1 MDKVGTIHGDL
12 WSEVRNRY
20 SRHLY
25 LILTQPD
32 LGSDDWVTHIFALVE
47 KRALLGLLTFTA
59 MDVNRPLV
67 TFRRKNQEEATQ
79 LHAQLRGMV
88 TQQKEADWCAFL
100 PAPTPPEGDT
110 EAAQPRGSTPGR
122 TDTLLR
128 SD

>member
-1 MDKVGTIHGDL
+1 MDKVGTIYGDL
-12 WSEVRNRY
+12 WSEVRNRH
-20 SRHLY
+20 SRRLY

-32 LGSDDWVTHIFALVE
+32 LASEAWVTHIFALVE

-100 PAPTPPEGDT
+100 PAPTPPEGQT
-110 EAAQPRGSTPGR
+110 VALQHRQSKPEG
-122 TDTLLR
+122 TDTLPR
-128 SD
+128 RN